1 MIYENDIIC
10 QNSGGSHERT
20 PQDTKRCLLLE
31 LDTYFLFKD
40 DSQFLNQPRLKN
52 INLNL
57 ILTRN
62 IATEQA
68 L

>member
-1 MIYENDIIC
+1 MKMILFVKTAEALM
-10 QNSGGSHERT
+10 SEH

-31 LDTYFLFKD
+31 LATYFLTKD
-40 DSQFLNQPRLKN
+40 DSQFLNQLKLKN
-52 INLNL
+52 FNLNL